1 MTQSRIC
8 IISEDSSNLPGE
20 HLKVTKTCP
29 LWQPKNMVEKL
40 NRLWCFVV
48 FCIPDAKKKKLTD
61 IIANVKVVLYAENF
75 SEKITS
81 YEKISKPKGG
91 NRSAVR

>member
-1 MTQSRIC
+1 MTQSRVC

-20 HLKVTKTCP
+20 HLKVTKTFP

-40 NRLWCFVV
+40 NRLSCFVV
-48 FCIPDAKKKKLTD
+48 FCSDAEKKKLTD

-75 SEKITS
+75 SEKMTL

>member
-1 MTQSRIC
+1 MTQSRVC

-40 NRLWCFVV
+40 NRSSCFMV
-48 FCIPDAKKKKLTD
+48 FCSDAEKKKLTD

-75 SEKITS
+75 SEKMTL